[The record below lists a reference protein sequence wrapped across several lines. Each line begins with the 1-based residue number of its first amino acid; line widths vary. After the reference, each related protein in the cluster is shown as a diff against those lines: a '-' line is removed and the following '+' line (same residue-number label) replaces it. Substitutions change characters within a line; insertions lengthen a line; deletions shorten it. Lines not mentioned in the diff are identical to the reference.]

1 MAATYEKTPMD
12 LVTLQTSAG
21 PFGLVGRI
29 HADRRRPALLAV
41 GGSFPPK
48 TYLHD
53 LADHFRGANVLIV
66 NLPGMVGVP
75 WSAATPAEL
84 SRGLAEAVV
93 RLLGDLP
100 IVAFGTSTGNLLSL
114 GLRLPNICRRL
125 AVEPF
130 FQTQDLW
137 PFIANSRQ
145 RMGKRPDDTSL
156 ARYFW
161 DVFGIGPTSLENR
174 DYRQLLDN
182 IIMPTDVIAGELP
195 LLPEREVDV
204 WPSFTSQADRAAL
217 TANPLVSFHQ
227 GPAGTG
233 HYVQADRTVEA
244 LIRRLLH
251 AALRDAAEF
260 CGPEKVRA

>member
-1 MAATYEKTPMD
+1 MD

-29 HADRRRPALLAV
+29 HADRRRPALVAV

-53 LADHFRGANVLIV
+53 LADHFRGANVLVV

-84 SRGLAEAVV
+84 SVGLAEAVV

-100 IVAFGTSTGNLLSL
+100 IVAFGASTGNLLSL
-114 GLRLPNICRRL
+114 GLRLPNICRRI

-130 FQTQDLW
+130 FETKDLW
-137 PFIANSRQ
+137 PFIANCRQ
-145 RMGKRPDDTSL
+145 RMARKPEDASL
-156 ARYFW
+156 ARYFR
-161 DVFGIGPTSLENR
+161 DVFGIGPTTLENR
-174 DYRQLLDN
+174 DYRGLLDN
-182 IIMPTDVIAGELP
+182 ITVPTDVIAGELP
-195 LLPEREVDV
+195 LLPEREVEV
-204 WPSFTSQADRAAL
+204 WPSFTSDADRAAL
-217 TANPLVSFHQ
+217 RANPLVRFHE

-233 HYVQADRTVEA
+233 HYVQADPRVEA

-251 AALRDAAEF
+251 AALRDAAEL
-260 CGPEKVRA
+260 CAPEKAQA